1 MAIRR
6 QHNIER
12 VLIAKDVARTASAT
26 ISTLAN
32 GEIGVFSKNGTLVT
46 ESTHSP
52 DETYLIAQ
60 GRGSGVDPIIFEAKG
75 NEFTGYR
82 GVSAAAQTEQID
94 YIGYNGTSGDIETVD
109 SNVYQLNVT
118 LDESDS
124 FGFSQQKYKFAVTKS
139 AASALMRD
147 VAWGLTKNFN
157 KNFSREPERDI
168 IAEMVSADA
177 GTPLGTGTATSA
189 TVVFTHGS
197 AVVTGWAAV
206 DNATTY
212 AALAVGNYLRV
223 GTAVTSPLYKIASI
237 DATNNTLTLDAPY
250 VGATQTLNDT
260 GLEQIT
266 ATQVEAAAVGVKL
279 TGRSRTWDSSREPS
293 VVRFT
298 TAIKD
303 MGSLTEITKSQLPSD
318 GTGTYA
324 QVATIEKFAQGNE
337 GPLYPS
343 NPNGPLLR
351 EFRTDAVAG
360 TSYDI
365 VTLDLK
371 SKPDGG
377 FTEPV
382 LHKSLVIA
390 LPAGFSGTSLTGAAS
405 SLLNVLDDIC
415 VDDNGVGSVLV
426 GQL

>member
-1 MAIRR
+1 MWNCIR
-6 QHNIER
+6 
-12 VLIAKDVARTASAT
+12 T
-26 ISTLAN
+26 
-32 GEIGVFSKNGTLVT
+32 
-46 ESTHSP
+46 SP
-52 DETYLIAQ
+52 
-60 GRGSGVDPIIFEAKG
+60 
-75 NEFTGYR
+75 
-82 GVSAAAQTEQID
+82 
-94 YIGYNGTSGDIETVD
+94 
-109 SNVYQLNVT
+109 
-118 LDESDS
+118 
-124 FGFSQQKYKFAVTKS
+124 
-139 AASALMRD
+139 
-147 VAWGLTKNFN
+147 
-157 KNFSREPERDI
+157 
-168 IAEMVSADA
+168 
-177 GTPLGTGTATSA
+177 TP
-189 TVVFTHGS
+189 FI
-197 AVVTGWAAV
+197 
-206 DNATTY
+206 
-212 AALAVGNYLRV
+212 
-223 GTAVTSPLYKIASI
+223 AVTSPLYKIASI
-237 DATNNTLTLDAPY
+237 DATNDTLTLDAPY

-266 ATQVEAAAVGVKL
+266 ATEVEAAAVGVKL

-371 SKPDGG
+371 SKPDGA